1 MVCLKAS
8 SLLQKY
14 NLMEWLWYHNICLL
28 TEQVSRLG
36 APGPFGR
43 ELFVCDVILQLHVC
57 IFVIPQTF
65 DT

>member
-1 MVCLKAS
+1 
-8 SLLQKY
+8 
-14 NLMEWLWYHNICLL
+14 MEWLWYHTSCLL